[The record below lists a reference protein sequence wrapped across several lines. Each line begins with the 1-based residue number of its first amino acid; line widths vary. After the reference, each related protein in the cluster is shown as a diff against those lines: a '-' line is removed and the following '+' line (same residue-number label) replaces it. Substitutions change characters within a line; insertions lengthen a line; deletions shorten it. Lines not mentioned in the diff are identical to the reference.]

1 MPTAF
6 TPRDQPAR
14 ERIINS
20 LDETLFVEAGAGTG
34 KTTSL
39 VGRIVSLISR
49 GKTTIER
56 IAAITF
62 TEAAASELRDRVR
75 QELEESASDPDKD
88 EAERQRCKRGVE
100 DIDQA
105 SIQTLHSFSTAI
117 LRERPLEAGLPP
129 SFEVMDEVAG
139 SLSLAD
145 KWTDWIGNALT
156 DESVVPTL
164 PMSLALGLT
173 TESLA
178 RNRR

>member
-1 MPTAF
+1 MLETGTLQCP
-6 TPRDQPAR
+6 PPSRHEDQPAR

-88 EAERQRCKRGVE
+88 EAERQRCKRT
-100 DIDQA
+100 A
-105 SIQTLHSFSTAI
+105 SKTSTKRLSRRCTASPPRFCASVRWKRGCR
-117 LRERPLEAGLPP
+117 LRSR
-129 SFEVMDEVAG
+129 
-139 SLSLAD
+139 
-145 KWTDWIGNALT
+145 
-156 DESVVPTL
+156 
-164 PMSLALGLT
+164 
-173 TESLA
+173 
-178 RNRR
+178 